1 VFWFWW
7 IFLVFWFWRV
17 VDEDDDSEGELLS
30 ISNDGD
36 NSTTKDDHPHERDVR
51 LIKMREKRLKN
62 WMNKQHFATL
72 IL

>member
-1 VFWFWW
+1 
-7 IFLVFWFWRV
+7 
-17 VDEDDDSEGELLS
+17 LLS